1 MVNNISP
8 FTFSLKEVFMTL
20 DLSVFEKALN
30 NLKLSIEAYKN
41 DSKNDMIRDS
51 VIQRFEYTY
60 SFTLKIMERFLRES
74 SINKEDV
81 FTFNSL
87 IRTASQNNLL
97 LGNLENWDVYRKKRN
112 MTSHTYD
119 EKKALEVIS
128 IMDDFIKEVEFL
140 LNKLKEH
147 NAD

>member
-1 MVNNISP
+1 
-8 FTFSLKEVFMTL
+8 MTL